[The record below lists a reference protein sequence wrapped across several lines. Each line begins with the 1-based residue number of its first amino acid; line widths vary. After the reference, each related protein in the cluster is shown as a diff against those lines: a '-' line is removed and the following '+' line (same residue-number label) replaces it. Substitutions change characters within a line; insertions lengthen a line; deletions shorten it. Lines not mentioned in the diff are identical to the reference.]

1 MTKSESV
8 IRSILGAVRV
18 DIRPLAF
25 AVDTAVDLKIVCS
38 GHTDGRNIFVTDDI
52 YPEAAEHFRKR
63 SGEASTPKA
72 VARRIERLSNLCWD
86 TIVSR
91 ELVMDYIGAQIKDI
105 RAPRDI
111 IFYLAF
117 YVYFDIPFFTVIVK
131 QPALLF

>member
-25 AVDTAVDLKIVCS
+25 AVDTAVDLMFVQGIPM
-38 GHTDGRNIFVTDDI
+38 DDIFVTDDI
-52 YPEAAEHFRKR
+52 YPKAAEHFRKR
-63 SGEASTPKA
+63 SGEVSTPKA

-91 ELVMDYIGAQIKDI
+91 GLVMDYIGAQIKDI

-117 YVYFDIPFFTVIVK
+117 YDYFDKPFFTVIAK

>member
-25 AVDTAVDLKIVCS
+25 AVDTAVDLMFVQGIPM
-38 GHTDGRNIFVTDDI
+38 DDIFVTDDI
-52 YPEAAEHFRKR
+52 YPKAAEHFRKR

-72 VARRIERLSNLCWD
+72 VARRTERLSNLCWD

-91 ELVMDYIGAQIKDI
+91 GLVMDYIGAQIKDI

-117 YVYFDIPFFTVIVK
+117 YVYFDIPFFTVIAK

>member
-25 AVDTAVDLKIVCS
+25 AVDTAVDLMFVQGIPM
-38 GHTDGRNIFVTDDI
+38 DDIFVTDDI
-52 YPEAAEHFRKR
+52 YPKAAEHFRKR

-91 ELVMDYIGAQIKDI
+91 GLVMDYIGAQIKDI

-117 YVYFDIPFFTVIVK
+117 YVYFDIPFFTVIAK
-131 QPALLF
+131 QQALLF